1 MSDISFKQAKE
12 LVEGMELA
20 QLSIKKAVED
30 LNKSSKSLD
39 EILQKQNFVMAML
52 PQTDKKLIIMKIII
66 ALNIGFICGII
77 FTKYFL

>member
-12 LVEGMELA
+12 LVEGIELA
-20 QLSIKKAVED
+20 ELSIKKAVED